1 MTREEANNIARGITD
16 KIEATTDIDDWAEF
30 WGFTRDDY
38 EEFLEMPIKA
48 LEQEPC
54 EDCIS
59 RAELINKTIKRNSI
73 WIKITDSRGMNLQEI
88 IDELPSIQPK
98 PKTDVLDKIRIEI
111 EQTSKDYEKFGDY
124 RYVDGLWMALGI
136 IDKHKAESEDKE

>member
-1 MTREEANNIARGITD
+1 MTNEEYITRIVEQDEDFCIITD
-16 KIEATTDIDDWAEF
+16 EVNGTVNIEVSLDW
-30 WGFTRDDY
+30 WKKQSNSD
-38 EEFLEMPIKA
+38 
-48 LEQEPC
+48 

-59 RAELINKTIKRNSI
+59 RAKLIDKTIKRNSI